1 MQKLTVR
8 DIPVQGKRVLV
19 RVDFNVPLQNG
30 VIADDSRIRA
40 ALPTL
45 TYLLKQHA
53 RIIVCSHLG
62 QPNGA
67 VDEKQRLA
75 PVAQRLGKLLGLP
88 VCYVRDCV
96 GPEVEQAVACLKEGE
111 VLLLENLR
119 FHVEEEKNDPA
130 FARALASLADV
141 YVDDAFGAAHR
152 AHASIVGV
160 AQYLPCVAGLLMER
174 EIDYLS
180 RILESPERPFAAVLG
195 GAKVGDK
202 IGVLDRLVEKA
213 DAVLIGGGMAAT
225 FLKAQGHGI
234 GKSLLEPDRIS
245 YVSGVLAKASQL
257 GKALLLPTDVVITT
271 EIKSGAPSRVVP
283 VQQIP
288 DGWLIADIGPDTT
301 KRFTQELRGCRT
313 VMWNGPMGIFE
324 IRAFAQGTKALAET
338 LASLKATTVVGGG
351 STAEA
356 VEALGLTDKMSHVST
371 GGGASLEFL
380 QGKALPGVAVLK
392 DKALLSGARQ
402 ASAGG
407 RR

>member
-19 RVDFNVPLQNG
+19 RVDFNVPLENG
-30 VIADDSRIRA
+30 VIGDDGRIRA
-40 ALPTL
+40 ALPTI
-45 TYLLKQHA
+45 TYLLKERA
-53 RIIVCSHLG
+53 KLILCSHMG
-62 QPNGA
+62 QPKGV
-67 VDEKQRLA
+67 VDEKMRLA
-75 PVAQRLGKLLGLP
+75 PVARRLEELLGLP
-88 VCYVRDCV
+88 VRYLRDCV
-96 GPEVEQAVACLKEGE
+96 GPEVEQAAASLREGQ

-119 FHVEEEKNDPA
+119 FHIEEEKNNPA
-130 FARALASLADV
+130 FAKALASLADV

-152 AHASIVGV
+152 AHASISGV
-160 AQYLPCVAGLLMER
+160 AQYLPAVAGLLMEK

-180 RILESPERPFAAVLG
+180 HILDAPDRPFAAVLG

-225 FLKAQGHGI
+225 FLKAQGFGI
-234 GKSLLEPDRIS
+234 GKSLLEPDRIG
-245 YVSGVLAKASQL
+245 YVSGVLAKASQA

-271 EIKSGAPSRVVP
+271 EIKPDAPCKVVP

-288 DGWLIADIGPDTT
+288 DGWLIADIGPDTS
-301 KRFTQELRGCRT
+301 KRFAERLRGCRT

-324 IRAFAQGTKALAET
+324 ISAFAQGTKSLAET
-338 LASLKATTVVGGG
+338 LAGLKATTVVGGG

-356 VEALGLTDKMSHVST
+356 VEALGLTNKMSHVST

-380 QGKALPGVAVLK
+380 QGKALPGVAALK
-392 DKALLSGARQ
+392 DKAPSASARM
-402 ASAGG
+402 ARAGG
-407 RR
+407 RV